1 MMTLFRPLRGLPR
14 AVWVLAGA
22 LLVNRAGSMILAFLV
37 LYATRD
43 LGLSAERAG
52 LAVTGFGLGALLA
65 APISRRPADR
75 FPPLTIM
82 QASLVF
88 GGLVAMLLT
97 WAKTFWALA
106 FGVLMWAA
114 LSEAYRPPSLAII
127 GGITSPE
134 QRKPAFAVIRL
145 AVNLGLSI
153 GPVVG
158 GLLAERSFR
167 TLFLV
172 DGATSVLA
180 RVFLIAFARRM

>member
-43 LGLSAERAG
+43 LGLSAERRG
-52 LAVTGFGLGALLA
+52 LAVTGCGVGPLRA
-65 APISRRPADR
+65 APISGRLADR

-97 WAKTFWALA
+97 WAKTFWALP

-127 GGITSPE
+127 GGITSPA
-134 QRKPAFAVIRL
+134 QGKAGVARIR
-145 AVNLGLSI
+145 
-153 GPVVG
+153 P
-158 GLLAERSFR
+158 
-167 TLFLV
+167 
-172 DGATSVLA
+172 
-180 RVFLIAFARRM
+180 ARRLG